1 MRVVGGLLLA
11 LGLALG
17 VAGCAVIPPPDP
29 GEPLVATLG
38 QSGGDVVLRPEQ
50 QLLVR
55 LYLDEGTGLM
65 WKVGKAEHL
74 DQLTKVGAMAGRFG
88 RPLPP
93 SVGHGGVVQTF
104 QFKAVGRGEG
114 ELTFVLRQSHD
125 TGAPPKE
132 IATYRVRVL

>member
-1 MRVVGGLLLA
+1 MRVAGGLILA
-11 LGLALG
+11 LGLAGL
-17 VAGCAVIPPPDP
+17 AGCAAIPPPDP
-29 GEPLVATLG
+29 GDALVATLG

-55 LYLDEGTGLM
+55 LYLEEGTGVI
-65 WKVGKAEHL
+65 WRVSKADHL
-74 DQLTKVGAMAGRFG
+74 YQMTKVGAMAGRMG

-104 QFKAVGRGEG
+104 SFKAVGRGEG
-114 ELTFVLRQSHD
+114 ELTFVLRASHD
-125 TGAPPKE
+125 EYAPPKE